1 MSCVNPLLDV
11 SLNRQCHHNS
21 RLRLVGRICAT
32 DRAAV
37 FEAVADI
44 QRHGILLGSLF
55 PYDIL
60 ITPEGVRFLNISAV
74 QYHRDHDKLAGLAE
88 EYHWAALAKTFGSGL
103 TAPSLSVG
111 SRGRDSLSYVI
122 PRLPSP
128 GRPVYTTPE
137 RAIMQFVWS
146 IMTSPHFDRDNIYP
160 LLRFREQ
167 RQRGKS
173 AISGDQ
179 KHRRRPKSGHQVL
192 LAPLDDTE
200 DRFEVLDQAVPFDE
214 PFNPKRRSSHFTPY
228 ERRRTKLLLPR
239 EDERSDNSQNAY

>member
-1 MSCVNPLLDV
+1 MSCVNPPLDV
-11 SLNRQCHHNS
+11 SLNHHCHCNS
-21 RLRLVGRICAT
+21 RLCLVGRICAT

-55 PYDIL
+55 SYDIL
-60 ITPEGVRFLNISAV
+60 ITPNGVRFLNISAV

-88 EYHWAALAKTFGSGL
+88 EDHWAALAKTFGSGL
-103 TAPSLSVG
+103 TAHFPSLG
-111 SRGRDSLSYVI
+111 SRGRDALSYVI

-137 RAIMQFVWS
+137 QAIMQFVWS
-146 IMTSPHFDRDNIYP
+146 VMTSPHLDRANIYP

-167 RQRGKS
+167 QRRGKS
-173 AISGDQ
+173 AITSDQ
-179 KHRRRPKSGHQVL
+179 KHRRRPKIGHQVL
-192 LAPLDDTE
+192 LAPPDDTE
-200 DRFEVLDQAVPFDE
+200 NRFEVLDQTVPFDK

-228 ERRRTKLLLPR
+228 ESRRIKLLLPR
-239 EDERSDNSQNAY
+239 ENEES